1 MLVQQEVFFMK
12 LNMHIAGVAVASL
25 ILCGCAT
32 TSPNSTSKQPAS
44 AAAVKDPNC
53 LTDTGS
59 RISEGKANC
68 RGYGRSYSDEDISRT
83 GKTSAADALGL
94 LDPSITVHR

>member
-1 MLVQQEVFFMK
+1 MK
-12 LNMHIAGVAVASL
+12 LNVHMASVVAAGL
-25 ILCGCAT
+25 LLCGCAT
-32 TSPNSTSKQPAS
+32 PSSNSTSRQAAS

-53 LTDTGS
+53 LTETGS
-59 RISEGKANC
+59 RVAEGKANC
-68 RGYGRSYSDEDISRT
+68 RGFGRSYSDEDISRT